1 MILPPFQ
8 KQGHGAQ
15 LLQTFYNTCD
25 SRSEVKD
32 ITGTFILYKSM
43 SSYKMAV
50 IKFVSDLPLSTIFQ
64 LYHDGYLY

>member
-15 LLQTFYNTCD
+15 LLQTFYNTCY

-32 ITGTFILYKSM
+32 ITGTFILFKSM
-43 SSYKMAV
+43 SSCKMV
-50 IKFVSDLPLSTIFQ
+50 FLPSNTVQFLAMMKNC
-64 LYHDGYLY
+64 